1 MRADRLLSILLHLQ
15 VHRRIT
21 ACELAKRL
29 EVSERTIYRDM
40 DALSA
45 AGIPVVAERGTGG
58 GWALLEE
65 YKTNLT
71 GLNEAEI
78 QTLFLTQPARLLADL
93 GLRQTSEAALIKL
106 LASLPSIS
114 RRGAEYIR
122 QRIHVDVTGWH
133 HTEEDITALPIL
145 QEAIWRERELQ
156 FTYQRNDGKLVE
168 RLAAPLGLVAK
179 GTVWYLVAIVE
190 EEIRSYRVSRIR
202 DAMITDQPYTRP
214 QGFDL
219 AQYWS
224 QSSASFVASLPRYP
238 ATLRMT
244 PAAFQHIPPIS
255 RLIHVEHVEPP
266 DAGGWITVRV
276 VFETEDSACGYILSH
291 GAQIEVVEPLE
302 LRERVI
308 SLAASVIEFYR
319 QKSLIRETSDTSSIK
334 LLA

>member
-1 MRADRLLSILLHLQ
+1 MSYFCDILSIRDALSPSQRKRGDTMRADRLLSILLHLQ

-78 QTLFLTQPARLLADL
+78 QTLFLTQPARLLTDL

-106 LASLPSIS
+106 LASLPAIS

-122 QRIHVDVTGWH
+122 QRIYVDVTGWH
-133 HTEEDITALPIL
+133 HTEENIAALPIL

-156 FTYQRNDGKLVE
+156 LTYQRNDGKLVE

-190 EEIRSYRVSRIR
+190 
-202 DAMITDQPYTRP
+202 
-214 QGFDL
+214 
-219 AQYWS
+219 
-224 QSSASFVASLPRYP
+224 
-238 ATLRMT
+238 
-244 PAAFQHIPPIS
+244 
-255 RLIHVEHVEPP
+255 
-266 DAGGWITVRV
+266 
-276 VFETEDSACGYILSH
+276 
-291 GAQIEVVEPLE
+291 
-302 LRERVI
+302 
-308 SLAASVIEFYR
+308 
-319 QKSLIRETSDTSSIK
+319 
-334 LLA
+334 